1 MADDRRA
8 RFRQLL
14 KDPAPL
20 LMPGGFSPIMA
31 RMAQLVGFQ
40 TFYMSGSQTAAYVH
54 GLPDVGL
61 VTMRDMVD
69 NARRVASVS
78 EIPVFADA
86 DTGYGNAINV
96 YHTVQEYVRAGVS
109 GIHLEDQEA
118 PKKSGTM
125 AGRRCISRE
134 EAIGK
139 LKAAVA
145 AKREIDPDF
154 VICARC
160 DVIGAEG
167 GSYEEALERSIA
179 YAEEAEADMV
189 WLNNVQ
195 TIQEAE
201 EACRRI
207 PCPVIPHWGGPPPA
221 PSLDDWRNIGA
232 AAMLFPAMTT
242 SVGLQA
248 AWDFLNDFKERGM
261 VAQVEWSERARSGR
275 WGPASKHN
283 ADLLRAPRIRDL
295 EDRFLPGELQRDY
308 ETTFGHRMSVD

>member
-8 RFRQLL
+8 RFRELL
-14 KDPAPL
+14 NGPTLL

-31 RMAQLVGFQ
+31 RMAQLVGFDA
-40 TFYMSGSQTAAYVH
+40 FYMSGSQTSAYVY
-54 GLPDVGL
+54 GQPDVGI

-69 NARRVASVS
+69 NARRVAASCS
-78 EIPVFADA
+78 IPIFADA

-96 YHTVQEYVRAGVS
+96 FNTVQEYVRAGVA

-125 AGRRCISRE
+125 AGRRCVSRE
-134 EAIGK
+134 EAVGK

-167 GSYEEALERSIA
+167 GSYEEAVERSIA
-179 YAEEAEADMV
+179 YAAEAEADIV

-195 TIQEAE
+195 TLDEAE

-221 PSLDDWRNIGA
+221 PTLEDWR
-232 AAMLFPAMTT
+232 
-242 SVGLQA
+242 
-248 AWDFLNDFKERGM
+248 
-261 VAQVEWSERARSGR
+261 R
-275 WGPASKHN
+275 W
-283 ADLLRAPRIRDL
+283 APL
-295 EDRFLPGELQRDY
+295 GSCSPP
-308 ETTFGHRMSVD
+308 

>member
-1 MADDRRA
+1 MADERRA

-31 RMAQLVGFQ
+31 RMAQLVGFDA
-40 TFYMSGSQTAAYVH
+40 FYMSGSQTAAYVH

-69 NARRVASVS
+69 NARRVAVATA
-78 EIPVFADA
+78 IPVFADA

-96 YHTVQEYVRAGVS
+96 YHTVQEYVRAGIA

-125 AGRRCISRE
+125 AGRRCVSRE

-145 AKREIDPDF
+145 AKREIDSDF
-154 VICARC
+154 VVCARC

-167 GSYEEALERSIA
+167 GSYAEALDRCIA

-195 TIQEAE
+195 TRQEAE
-201 EACRRI
+201 EAVKRI

-221 PSLDDWRNIGA
+221 PSLDDWRNVGA
-232 AAMLFPAMTT
+232 AALLFPAMTT

-261 VAQVEWSERARSGR
+261 AAQEDWSARARSAP
-275 WGPASKHN
+275 WGPVGRHSAE
-283 ADLLRAPRIRDL
+283 LLGTARIRDL
-295 EDRFLPGELQRDY
+295 EERYLPNELQRDY

>member
-8 RFRQLL
+8 RFRQAL
-14 KDPAPL
+14 KDPSPL

-40 TFYMSGSQTAAYVH
+40 AFYMSGSQTAAYVH

-78 EIPVFADA
+78 EIPIFADA

-96 YHTVQEYVRAGVS
+96 HHTVQEYVRAGVA

-139 LKAAVA
+139 IKAAVA
-145 AKREIDPDF
+145 AKREIDPEF

-167 GSYEEALERSIA
+167 GSYEEAVGRSIA

-195 TIQEAE
+195 TLQEAE
-201 EACRRI
+201 DACRRI

-221 PSLDDWRNIGA
+221 PSLEDWRNVGA
-232 AAMLFPAMTT
+232 AALLFPAMTT

-261 VAQVEWSERARSGR
+261 AAQEDWSQRARNAP
-275 WGPASKHN
+275 WGPVGKHS
-283 ADLLRAPRIRDL
+283 AELLRGARIRDL
-295 EDRFLPGELQRDY
+295 EDQYLPRELQRDY
-308 ETTFGHRMSVD
+308 ESTFGHRSSLD